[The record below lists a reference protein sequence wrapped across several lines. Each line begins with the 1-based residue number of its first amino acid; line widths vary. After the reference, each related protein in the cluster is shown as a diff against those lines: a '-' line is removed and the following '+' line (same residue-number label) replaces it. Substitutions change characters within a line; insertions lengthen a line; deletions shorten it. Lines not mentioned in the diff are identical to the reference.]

1 MRVSLNL
8 GRSNSK
14 DVAIMV
20 DALRAS
26 ATIITALQSFKRII
40 PVKKIHEAV
49 NLAVKCEAIL
59 AGEREG
65 AMIEGFDVGNSPVDI
80 RNFQGEVLVLTTS
93 NGTRILENIS
103 ASTILI
109 GSFINAQSVASIASG
124 FAKSHVEVIM
134 AGVKDEFAI
143 EDFLAAGEII
153 TYLQDHELDEEALA
167 AVLATTDPKKV
178 DNAVLESN
186 SAIRLHDLGLKK
198 DIKFSLMRNIYNTV
212 PLYKD
217 GVIKEFEL
225 LNKNYR

>member
-8 GRSNSK
+8 DRSNSK

-80 RNFQGEVLVLTTS
+80 MNFQGEVLVLTTS

-109 GSFINAQSVASIASG
+109 GSFLNAHSVASIASKL
-124 FAKSHVEVIM
+124 AKSHVEVIM

-153 TYLQDHELDEEALA
+153 SHLQDHELDEEALA

-217 GVIKEFEL
+217 GVIKEFKL
-225 LNKNYR
+225 LNKNDR

>member
-8 GRSNSK
+8 NRSNSK

-26 ATIITALQSFKRII
+26 ATITTALQSFKSII
-40 PVKKIHEAV
+40 PVKEIHEAV
-49 NLAVKCEAIL
+49 YLADKHKSIL
-59 AGEREG
+59 AGERNG
-65 AMIEGFDVGNSPVDI
+65 ATIEGFDVGNSPVDI
-80 RNFQGEVLVLTTS
+80 RNFQGDVLVLTTS

-109 GSFINAQSVASIASG
+109 GSFLNAHAVASKASEL
-124 FAKSHVEVIM
+124 AKNHVEVVM

-167 AVLATTDPKKV
+167 AVMASTNPEKV
-178 DNAVLESN
+178 DVAVLESN
-186 SAIRLHDLGLKK
+186 SALRLLDLGLRK

-217 GVIKEFEL
+217 GVIKKIQVF
-225 LNKNYR
+225 